1 MANKPTSMNNVRQ
14 IIKLYSKGI
23 GKKKIASR
31 LSISKNT
38 VKSYLEYFSRLKT
51 TWEDLAQLD
60 DCDLNKL
67 FNPDPSVHS
76 SDRLRKLHEYFP
88 IVDRQMRRTGMT
100 RNKLWK
106 EYLKLHPEGY
116 KDTQFNYY
124 YQLWRKRIYPS
135 MHIEHKAGDMVY
147 VDFAGETLSYVDTS
161 TGEIKKA
168 QVFVA
173 ILGASLY
180 TYVEAV
186 ESQTLEDFI
195 YCCEN
200 AFHFFKGVPLAIV
213 PDNLKS
219 AVFKANNYEPI
230 LNENFKAFAGHY
242 GIAIIPARSRK
253 PQDKS
258 HVENAVKL
266 TYQRIYTNLPEK
278 ELLPLEELN
287 KQVLVHLD
295 AHHEEKLTGKNCS
308 RKDQWMEEL
317 ALLQPLPE
325 KRYEMRKIKQVTVMK
340 HGYVYLTEDRH
351 YYSVSY
357 QLIGKKLMMHYS
369 KSTVNLY
376 LKYELVASHKRLK
389 SPGNYSSDIN
399 HLSPQHRYVTEWN
412 PNFFLEKARA
422 IGPSV
427 EYYIG
432 KVIEGK
438 AHPQQAYKSCMGILS
453 FAKRISGHRLIKACE
468 RAHAYGVYNYRI
480 IEDILKKNLDIN
492 DETPEPSPMPL
503 HENIRGGNYYQ

>member
-278 ELLPLEELN
+278 ELLALEELN
-287 KQVLVHLD
+287 MQVLVHLD
-295 AHHEEKLTGKNCS
+295 AAGLFNG
-308 RKDQWMEEL
+308 L
-317 ALLQPLPE
+317 
-325 KRYEMRKIKQVTVMK
+325 
-340 HGYVYLTEDRH
+340 
-351 YYSVSY
+351 
-357 QLIGKKLMMHYS
+357 
-369 KSTVNLY
+369 
-376 LKYELVASHKRLK
+376 
-389 SPGNYSSDIN
+389 
-399 HLSPQHRYVTEWN
+399 
-412 PNFFLEKARA
+412 
-422 IGPSV
+422 
-427 EYYIG
+427 
-432 KVIEGK
+432 
-438 AHPQQAYKSCMGILS
+438 
-453 FAKRISGHRLIKACE
+453 
-468 RAHAYGVYNYRI
+468 
-480 IEDILKKNLDIN
+480 
-492 DETPEPSPMPL
+492 
-503 HENIRGGNYYQ
+503 